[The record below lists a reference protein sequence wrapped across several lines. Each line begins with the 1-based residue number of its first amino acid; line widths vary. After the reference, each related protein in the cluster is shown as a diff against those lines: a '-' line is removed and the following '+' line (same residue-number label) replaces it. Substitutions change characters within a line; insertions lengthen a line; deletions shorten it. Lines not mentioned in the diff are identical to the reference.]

1 MVSSELLVKYGF
13 IKKDKLANY
22 TYDEKSKTYQPMPGF
37 KIRGKDADE
46 EIAEV
51 AIDKFGK
58 TGYPKSIKRFE
69 MFWEMQDMNL
79 EEPYFWFIDNVRQ
92 TVPIIEKVE
101 DSFSASENSA
111 FFGVTQQRLGIQ
123 QDKVGQFLATTGKMV
138 KELFQ
143 MVRELR
149 ILDERLTYYEE
160 SYSQLSKPP
169 NGRSKSAEITL
180 KGIFIDLV
188 QGGSKTPGSIYG
200 MARELEFITL
210 PDLFFDAPPFNNT
223 EEMENHVSS
232 LRANFN
238 EALLRVL
245 VRHLRQF
252 MEWKKRTHKEHANRK
267 EFMLKYLRQH
277 YNIIQMYLAWLKPY
291 LRTIKKLNMKEGS
304 DMSYNMISA
313 FESSLTDIEVL
324 CHYPDTDH
332 CLMVTFNF
340 RTRPHMKFV
349 QEGYQRGPV
358 HVGQMRMVV
367 RALDWKKSHI
377 RRYKALKEAES
388 LELMGDL
395 SGSVQQSM
403 EALGG
408 ELERYLKEAEGI
420 KDEDEKEK
428 KSAKKSVAE
437 MMFGDFINFDKLR
450 ERKASSG
457 KKDKSNDEDAGLG
470 DGRGA
475 ILFSAW
481 GTYKNFKKAHRMVTW

>member
-13 IKKDKLANY
+13 IKDSKKANY
-22 TYDEKSKTYQPMPGF
+22 KYDKTSNTYQALPGL

-46 EIAEV
+46 EVAEI
-51 AIDKFGK
+51 AIDKYGK
-58 TGYPKSIKRFE
+58 TGFPRSIKRFE

-92 TVPIIEKVE
+92 TMPIIEKVE

-160 SYSQLSKPP
+160 SYSQLGKSP
-169 NGRSKSAEITL
+169 NSRSKSAEITL

-188 QGGSKTPGSIYG
+188 QGGGKNPGSIYG

-210 PDLFFDAPPFNNT
+210 PDLFFDAPPFNNAQ
-223 EEMENHVSS
+223 EMENHVDS
-232 LRANFN
+232 LKVNFN

-267 EFMLKYLRQH
+267 GFMLKYLRQH
-277 YNIIQMYLAWLKPY
+277 YSIIQMYLAWLKPY
-291 LRTIKKLNMKEGS
+291 LRTIKKLNMKESS

-324 CHYPDTDH
+324 CHYPDSDH
-332 CLMVTFNF
+332 CMMVTFNF

-367 RALDWKKSHI
+367 RAMDWSKKQVKM
-377 RRYKALKEAES
+377 YKALKDAES

-403 EALGG
+403 EALGD

-420 KDEDEKEK
+420 IGGKDKEGK
-428 KSAKKSVAE
+428 ASAKKSVAE
-437 MMFGDFINFDKLR
+437 MILGDFINFDKLR
-450 ERKASSG
+450 AKGASKGEKEQEDKEPKKGSG
-457 KKDKSNDEDAGLG
+457 
-470 DGRGA
+470 RMA
-475 ILFSAW
+475 ILMSTFQ
-481 GTYKNFKKAHRMVTW
+481 TYKNFKKAHRMITW